1 MLRERALSALVLIPL
16 VIGALVLGS
25 WWYFGFVGLTL
36 SLAAWE
42 FVQLMRKGGHVGWY
56 PLTLLLVWLPLLVA
70 VFPEQDLF
78 GPGLALLLL
87 ASLVWAMWNF
97 NRGAADPAADW
108 ALMALAGLYVGWM
121 GAHFFR
127 LRQLPDGLAW
137 SLTTLGATWLAD
149 SGAYFIGRTWGK
161 HKLAPKLSPGK
172 TWEGI
177 VGGVVSGAALTA
189 LLGYLFGVGAWHGLA
204 LGVLIAVISPLGDLG
219 VSMLKRQVGAK
230 DSGKL
235 IPGHGGALDRI
246 DSLIISV
253 TIATYYV
260 LWVV

>member
-16 VIGALVLGS
+16 VIGALVLGG
-25 WWYFGFVGLTL
+25 WWYLGFVGLVL
-36 SLAAWE
+36 AAAAWE
-42 FVQLMRKGGHVGWY
+42 FVQLMRKGGHNGWY
-56 PLTLLLVWLPLLVA
+56 PLTLLFAWLPLLA
-70 VFPEQDLF
+70 LVFPEQDLF
-78 GPGLALLLL
+78 GPGVAFLLL
-87 ASLVWAMWNF
+87 ASLAWAMWNF
-97 NRGAADPAADW
+97 ARGAADPAADW
-108 ALMALAGLYVGWM
+108 ALLVLAGLYVGWM

-137 SLTTLGATWLAD
+137 SLTAFGSTWLAD

-189 LLGYLFGVGAWHGLA
+189 LLGYLFGVGVWHGVV
-204 LGVLIAVISPLGDLG
+204 LGILIAVISPIGDLG

-230 DSGKL
+230 DSAKL
-235 IPGHGGALDRI
+235 IPGHGGVLDRI
-246 DSLIISV
+246 DSLIISA

-260 LWVV
+260 LWLV